1 MSLIIVI
8 ILSDHNRNLLSARG
22 IVIYLETPIKTQVE
36 RTSKDKDRPLL
47 KDGDP
52 ESILTKLNNEREHLY
67 REVSDHAIQTSDKSS
82 QEVAD
87 QIINIIKNK

>member
-1 MSLIIVI
+1 M
-8 ILSDHNRNLLSARG
+8 
-22 IVIYLETPIKTQVE
+22 LEPLKIQVE

-52 ESILTKLNNEREHLY
+52 ESILTKLNIEREHLY
-67 REVSDHAIQTSDKSS
+67 KEVSDYSIQTSDKSS

>member
-1 MSLIIVI
+1 M
-8 ILSDHNRNLLSARG
+8 SDHNRNLLSARG
-22 IVIYLETPIKTQVE
+22 VVIYLETPIKTQVE

-52 ESILTKLNNEREHLY
+52 ESILTKLNSEREHLY
-67 REVSDHAIQTSDKSS
+67 KEVSDYAIQTSDKSS

>member
-1 MSLIIVI
+1 MYK
-8 ILSDHNRNLLSARG
+8 R
-22 IVIYLETPIKTQVE
+22 Q
-36 RTSKDKDRPLL
+36 SKDKDRPLL

-52 ESILTKLNNEREHLY
+52 ESILTKLNSEREHLY
-67 REVSDHAIQTSDKSS
+67 KEVSDYSIQTSDKSS